1 MHVLDRD
8 PYLRE
13 CLGVQLMA
21 FDGCSC
27 VPMYDIAR
35 PMATHRDLFQE
46 LDLEAARVRWLDAV
60 DVYVGATNASRY
72 VTDPRGLL
80 SP

>member
-1 MHVLDRD
+1 
-8 PYLRE
+8 
-13 CLGVQLMA
+13 
-21 FDGCSC
+21 
-27 VPMYDIAR
+27 MYDVAR